1 MRAIF
6 FAAPLLLAAAA
17 PMAQAQA
24 TPAAI
29 EAAMKQRAA
38 QQQQAQPAASASFAV
53 PNQKKAKETA
63 DTVYNTWRLSMIRGN
78 EQGWRSATSSS
89 RQVKVRNLIVSQRG
103 EFPRDFFKQQ
113 QEPPRLENFRYVGAL
128 TGCNGRTMAA
138 TYLGKLQ
145 LGDGKAEESAFVL
158 EFVFEQGKW
167 KLDQTRFFNLSKLPE
182 VRKRLQAQDISI
194 LREQDGFQPYSAIP
208 SPPAACRAP
217 ELIGKVFVDCPGR
230 DIHMTIN
237 GISVHEFGDERRAD
251 IISGGLKRGQ
261 NTISYTITPQ
271 AGQAPAAMAI
281 GLFVMPETP
290 GNHPV
295 CVFDHILDAQD
306 TAEGSSITFTISNG
320 HIASMNPKFTGEAP
334 QPHHAVPLRQK
345 SQGNRE

>member
-6 FAAPLLLAAAA
+6 YAVPLLLTLGC
-17 PMAQAQA
+17 PLVQAQA
-24 TPAAI
+24 SPAAL
-29 EAAMKQRAA
+29 EAALKRRAA
-38 QQQQAQPAASASFAV
+38 QQQQDAPVNPASFGT
-53 PNQKKAKETA
+53 PDQKKAKEMA
-63 DTVYNTWRLSMIRGN
+63 DTVYNTWRLGLIRGN
-78 EQGWRSATSSS
+78 EQAWRSATSAS

-103 EFPRDFFKQQ
+103 DFPRDFFNNQP
-113 QEPPRLENFRYVGAL
+113 EPPKLENFRFVGAL
-128 TGCNGRTMAA
+128 TGGNGRTMAA

-145 LGDGKAEESAFVL
+145 LGDAAAAENAFVL
-158 EFVFEQGKW
+158 EFVYENNKW

-182 VRKRLQAQDISI
+182 VSRRLRAQDLSV

-208 SPPAACRAP
+208 RTPAACRAP

-230 DIHMTIN
+230 TIRMSIN
-237 GISVHEFGDERRAD
+237 GISEHEFTDERRAD
-251 IISGGLKRGQ
+251 VVSGGLKRGE
-261 NTISYTITPQ
+261 NTITYTIDTAEGKEHP
-271 AGQAPAAMAI
+271 AMAI

-306 TAEGSSITFTISNG
+306 AAQGGSVTFTISNG

-334 QPHHAVPLRQK
+334 APHHAAPLKEQPARK
-345 SQGNRE
+345 